1 MEQFG
6 GQSEWKKAAS
16 LNLLANAARIND
28 ITNKLRTMNTTTDEG
43 KIMQAFYIG
52 KLLRIL
58 LIFDAPNISN
68 ADDDLDIEGLDDLY
82 DEHSS
87 SDTATDVNAN
97 EEEADS
103 DLPWRL
109 LRDEGHPVTNILP
122 EPPKASDDQI

>member
-1 MEQFG
+1 MEKFG

-28 ITNKLRTMNTTTDEG
+28 ITNKLRTLNTTTDEG
-43 KIMQAFYIG
+43 KVMQAFYIG

-68 ADDDLDIEGLDDLY
+68 ADDDLDIGGLDDLY
-82 DEHSS
+82 DEHG

-97 EEEADS
+97 EEADS
-103 DLPWRL
+103 DLPWRLL